1 MTDMLSENKFPD
13 IIPDDADT
21 MTTEMQLDS
30 LLQEI
35 RGDEQDLELM
45 IRDVSETT
53 KLVKT
58 KLDVY
63 LQPGSA
69 NHSIFFNGVPDI
81 IQAYSRLAGIT
92 IDARFK
98 SAGLKKARAKIILD
112 RMAGKANAED
122 ELTFESLM
130 GGSK

>member
-1 MTDMLSENKFPD
+1 MSDKPILPDM
-13 IIPDDADT
+13 ADT
-21 MTTEMQLDS
+21 MTPEMQLDA
-30 LLQEI
+30 LLNEI
-35 RGDEQDLELM
+35 RGDEQDLETM

-63 LQPGSA
+63 LQPGTA

-98 SAGLKKARAKIILD
+98 SAGLKKARAKIIID
-112 RMAGKANAED
+112 RMTGKGAAED
-122 ELTFESLM
+122 ELTF
-130 GGSK
+130 